1 MPYLELRKKNSD
13 RVERLDLDGEPVT
26 IGRSSSNRLV
36 LSDISVSRRHCVIE
50 MTGDR
55 LRIRDLASR
64 HGLRLNGTKIPAG
77 DLGNGDRI
85 RIGPFEITFVLA
97 AAGRETLVGIEA
109 GKGAPPPV
117 GVTAAVV
124 AEPKQTQS
132 HPKDLRQRAA
142 KAEADLADTIEKL
155 EQAQANAEATGERL
169 RKAEAQVAELEAQVA
184 DAHRAL
190 QTTQTEAARWQQ
202 GHEQLEGQV
211 AELDRQLKA
220 LSEKA
225 EDLANR
231 LDEARQ
237 SQVQAEA
244 NQKGLTRRVRQET
257 ELRTTAVDHVKAMQA
272 RLAGARQELVALRSR
287 FTECRSLLSQY
298 QEILWA
304 NEILEVEEVDL
315 IEGGEIE
322 EE

>member
-13 RVERLDLDGEPVT
+13 RIERLDLDGGPVT

-36 LSDISVSRRHCVIE
+36 LSDIGVSRRHCVIE

-55 LRIRDLASR
+55 LRIRDLGSR
-64 HGLRLNGTKIPAG
+64 HGLRLNGTKVPAG
-77 DLGNGDRI
+77 DLANGDRI
-85 RIGPFEITFVLA
+85 RIGPFEITVSA
-97 AAGRETLVGIEA
+97 AAGREPVVGIEA
-109 GKGAPPPV
+109 GKGTPPPV
-117 GVTAAVV
+117 GVTTAVV
-124 AEPKQTQS
+124 AEPKPTGS
-132 HPKDLRQRAA
+132 HPRDLRQRAA
-142 KAEADLADTIEKL
+142 KAEAVLADTIEKL

-169 RKAEAQVAELEAQVA
+169 RKAEGQVTELEAQLA

-190 QTTQTEAARWQQ
+190 GTAQTEAARWRG

-211 AELDRQLKA
+211 AELDRQCEV
-220 LSEKA
+220 LSKKA

-244 NQKGLTRRVRQET
+244 NQKGLTRRVREET
-257 ELRTTAVDHVKAMQA
+257 ELRATAVDQLKAMQA
-272 RLAGARQELVALRSR
+272 RLTGARQELVALRSR
-287 FTECRSLLSQY
+287 FTECRSLVSQY

-304 NEILEVEEVDL
+304 NEILEVEEVDRV
-315 IEGGEIE
+315 EGGETE
-322 EE
+322 EG

>member
-1 MPYLELRKKNSD
+1 MPYLEFSKKNSD
-13 RVERLDLDGEPVT
+13 RVERIDLDGDSVT

-36 LSDISVSRRHCVIE
+36 LSDIGVSRRHCVIE
-50 MTGDR
+50 MVGDR
-55 LRIRDLASR
+55 VRIRDLGSR
-64 HGLRLNGTKIPAG
+64 HGLRLNGTKVPAG
-77 DLGNGDRI
+77 DLANGDRI

-124 AEPKQTQS
+124 AEPKPAES
-132 HPKDLRQRAA
+132 HPEELRQRAA

-169 RKAEAQVAELEAQVA
+169 SKAQRRVTDLEAQLA
-184 DAHRAL
+184 DGHRAL
-190 QTTQTEAARWQQ
+190 QTTQTEAARWRQ

-211 AELDRQLKA
+211 AELDRQRA
-220 LSEKA
+220 VLSKKA
-225 EDLANR
+225 EDLTNR

-257 ELRTTAVDHVKAMQA
+257 KLRATAVDQLKAVQA
-272 RLAGARQELVALRSR
+272 RLTGARQEWVALRSR
-287 FTECRSLLSQY
+287 FTECRALLSQY

-315 IEGGEIE
+315 VEGGETE
-322 EE
+322 EG

>member
-13 RVERLDLDGEPVT
+13 RVARLDLDGEPVT

-36 LSDISVSRRHCVIE
+36 LRDIGVSRRHCVIE
-50 MTGDR
+50 AIGDR
-55 LRIRDLASR
+55 LRIRDLGSR
-64 HGLRLNGTKIPAG
+64 HGLRLNGTKVPAG
-77 DLGNGDRI
+77 DLANGDRI
-85 RIGPFEITFVLA
+85 RIGPFEITFVSA
-97 AAGRETLVGIEA
+97 AAGRESLVGIEA
-109 GKGAPPPV
+109 GEGAPPSV

-124 AEPKQTQS
+124 AEPKPTESQ
-132 HPKDLRQRAA
+132 PEALRQRAA

-155 EQAQANAEATGERL
+155 EQAQANVEATGERL
-169 RKAEAQVAELEAQVA
+169 SKAEAQVAELEAQLA
-184 DAHRAL
+184 DAHRAVA
-190 QTTQTEAARWQQ
+190 TTQTEATRWRQ

-211 AELDRQLKA
+211 AELDRQRET
-220 LSEKA
+220 LSQKA

-237 SQVQAEA
+237 SRVQAEA
-244 NQKGLTRRVRQET
+244 NQKGLTRRVREET
-257 ELRTTAVDHVKAMQA
+257 ELRTTAADQLKAMQT
-272 RLAGARQELVALRSR
+272 RLVGARQELVALRSR

-315 IEGGEIE
+315 VEGGETE
-322 EE
+322 EG

>member
-36 LSDISVSRRHCVIE
+36 LRDIGVSRRHCVIE

-55 LRIRDLASR
+55 LRIRDLGSR
-64 HGLRLNGTKIPAG
+64 HGLRLDGTKVPAG
-77 DLGNGDRI
+77 NLANGDRI
-85 RIGPFEITFVLA
+85 RIGPFEITFVSA
-97 AAGRETLVGIEA
+97 AARREPVVGIEA
-109 GKGAPPPV
+109 GEGAPPSV

-124 AEPKQTQS
+124 AEPKPTQS

-142 KAEADLADTIEKL
+142 KAEAVLADTIEKL
-155 EQAQANAEATGERL
+155 EQAQANAEATQERL
-169 RKAEAQVAELEAQVA
+169 SKAEAQVTELEAQLA

-190 QTTQTEAARWQQ
+190 GTAQTEAARWRQ

-211 AELDRQLKA
+211 AELDRQRDV
-220 LSEKA
+220 LSKKA

-244 NQKGLTRRVRQET
+244 NKKGLMRRVREQT
-257 ELRTTAVDHVKAMQA
+257 ELRTTAADQLKAMQA
-272 RLAGARQELVALRSR
+272 RLTGARQEWVAMRSR
-287 FTECRSLLSQY
+287 ITECRSLVSRY

-304 NEILEVEEVDL
+304 NEILELEEVDRV
-315 IEGGEIE
+315 EGGETE
-322 EE
+322 QG